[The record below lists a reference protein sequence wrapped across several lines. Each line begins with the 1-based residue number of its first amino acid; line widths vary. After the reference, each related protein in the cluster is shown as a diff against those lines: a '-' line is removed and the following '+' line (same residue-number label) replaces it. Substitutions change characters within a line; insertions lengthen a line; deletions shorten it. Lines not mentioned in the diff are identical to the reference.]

1 MDEKKK
7 RLKDL
12 KADRHYPYR
21 TVYDGLRLFHLT
33 LPFDRLRGRLNERA
47 VTTDKKKIIFFI
59 CGLKKKLF
67 LHHWTIK
74 KNSYEKDTH
83 HITSRCSNGNDSIC

>member
-1 MDEKKK
+1 MDEMKK
-7 RLKDL
+7 RLKGL

-47 VTTDKKKIIFFI
+47 VTTDKKKNHIFYMRSY
-59 CGLKKKLF
+59 
-67 LHHWTIK
+67 K
-74 KNSYEKDTH
+74 KNYFCTIEL
-83 HITSRCSNGNDSIC
+83 